1 MSNLRYASAVAAAI
15 LLVGTGVAACSTSDG
30 DATTENVEVISVLT
44 DLTLEHLT
52 VAVGTTVIWTNE
64 DVQYHTITSGTAEER
79 GTLWDSGI
87 LKRGESFRYK
97 FQGVGTFDY
106 FCTLHPQAMGGS
118 VTVTE

>member
-1 MSNLRYASAVAAAI
+1 M
-15 LLVGTGVAACSTSDG
+15 
-30 DATTENVEVISVLT
+30 LT

-52 VAVGTTVIWTNE
+52 VEVGTTVRWTNE

-79 GTLWDSGI
+79 GKLWDSGI